1 MADIKVSIFTSILV
15 RKPHGD
21 RSIINAWK
29 NIEEHK
35 DLYEK
40 NACPQVQQHFALV
53 TPLDY
58 H

>member
-40 NACPQVQQHFALV
+40 NACPQVQ
-53 TPLDY
+53 
-58 H
+58 